1 MRLKHVTET
10 EKALI
15 VVTTNSYLLNQ
26 FVYSNNWN
34 IIKTSEEIKF
44 LTKRF
49 STTTNENS
57 IHFLNNLFAAK
68 SSLSTISL
76 LLW

>member
-10 EKALI
+10 EKPLI

-26 FVYSNNWN
+26 FVYSNKWN

-57 IHFLNNLFAAK
+57 IHLLKNLFAAM
-68 SSLSTISL
+68 SSLSTTSL